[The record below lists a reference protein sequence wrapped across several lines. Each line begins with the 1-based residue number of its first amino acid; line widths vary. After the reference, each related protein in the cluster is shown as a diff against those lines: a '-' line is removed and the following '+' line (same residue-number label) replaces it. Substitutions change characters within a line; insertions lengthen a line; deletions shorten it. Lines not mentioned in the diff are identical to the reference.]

1 MPPFNSILNALD
13 QGNIPFY
20 LKNLTYMEKRLLCK
34 IQVLMTVVILPGGQ
48 LEEKGLTIDFPIEI
62 TKSSFGTSSNLKKF
76 KCHYRVI

>member
-1 MPPFNSILNALD
+1 
-13 QGNIPFY
+13 
-20 LKNLTYMEKRLLCK
+20 
-34 IQVLMTVVILPGGQ
+34 MTVVILPGGQ